1 MLNKAKP
8 SYIRKSQYGPAI
20 KKRAGELPGMEAL
33 PIRDLFP
40 DVPHEIFL
48 EGGDLSVIRK
58 ATEEALK
65 KVNMNMIKPGDTV
78 NLLSSQYGF
87 QIMGGQAYAE
97 MLKTIKEV
105 VEAKTGCHNIRLRVA
120 TGFRIREPLEIVKEY
135 KLDEYFK
142 GQTAPVRAIDPGVPI
157 ETEIGTLYGVARVYD
172 ADWIIHAHHGA
183 LGDLD
188 MHRMSNRG

>member
-58 ATEEALK
+58 ATEDALK
-65 KVNMNMIKPGDTV
+65 K
-78 NLLSSQYGF
+78 
-87 QIMGGQAYAE
+87 
-97 MLKTIKEV
+97 
-105 VEAKTGCHNIRLRVA
+105 
-120 TGFRIREPLEIVKEY
+120 
-135 KLDEYFK
+135 
-142 GQTAPVRAIDPGVPI
+142 
-157 ETEIGTLYGVARVYD
+157 
-172 ADWIIHAHHGA
+172 
-183 LGDLD
+183 
-188 MHRMSNRG
+188 